1 MFSFGAQSL
10 VKKSY
15 KNPLLTYY
23 TNAIGT
29 LNVMESLVSLRNNCI
44 AVIITSDK
52 SYKNLEIERGY
63 KETDVLGGAD
73 PYSASKASTELII
86 QSYFK
91 SYLNDKK
98 ILNSSC

>member
-1 MFSFGAQSL
+1 MKKIFVTFKPDYVFHLAAQSL

-15 KNPLLTYY
+15 KNPLFTYY

-29 LNVMESLVSLRNNCI
+29 LNVMESLISLRNNCI

-73 PYSASKASTELII
+73 PIAHPRH
-86 QSYFK
+86 QQ
-91 SYLNDKK
+91 N
-98 ILNSSC
+98 